1 MLVLFLILPLP
12 CSPCSMFG
20 YTKPYLYVP
29 EGLLVGSDYHV
40 VLTETDETG
49 AIISSAPTCPI
60 TAKAIPS
67 SADMDHGPSSD
78 YIAVTPTCV
87 PRGGSIHIL
96 SLNENSSG
104 EFRINTVEGQ
114 FVSKGEYHGQATPV
128 SIPSVE
134 GMYIVQVWSSNK
146 ESKESY
152 RAIKVIVRDT
162 CPNCD
167 KSSF

>member
-1 MLVLFLILPLP
+1 
-12 CSPCSMFG
+12 MFG

-29 EGLLVGSDYHV
+29 EGLIYDSEQTAEYHV
-40 VLTETDETG
+40 VLTETDITG
-49 AIISSAPTCPI
+49 AVISSEPTCPI
-60 TAKAIPS
+60 VVKAMPNS
-67 SADMDHGPSSD
+67 STDPGKDHGPSSD

-104 EFRINTVEGQ
+104 EYRINTVDGQ
-114 FVSKGEYHGQATPV
+114 FISKGTYHGQSTPV

-134 GMYIVQVWSSNK
+134 GMYIVQVWSSDK

-152 RAIKVIVRDT
+152 RAIKVIVKDT